1 MSLIYFLFRDA
12 YASVNGIPVD
22 AVAGVVMGVVG
33 TNGLAETVIAA
44 VLVAGI
50 GKVLLPLKR
59 RKS

>member
-22 AVAGVVMGVVG
+22 EVTAAIMFVVG